1 MNSHYVEVLRA
12 LIHKHSIK
20 QNAIAAKAQINENT
34 LVKVL
39 TGKTSPTVRT
49 LDAVLDACE
58 EFKPGFR
65 VEYHRTLLGE
75 KIDLDNFVSSLSSN
89 ELATL
94 MMSIGQRIRKSGSRE
109 TAIAA

>member
-1 MNSHYVEVLRA
+1 MNSQYVEVLRA
-12 LIHKHSIK
+12 LIHKHNIK
-20 QNAIAAKAQINENT
+20 QNAIAAKAEINENT

-58 EFKPGFR
+58 EFVPGFR
-65 VEYHRTLLGE
+65 TEYHLALLGN
-75 KIDLDNFVSSLSSN
+75 KIDLDELVSSLSSN
-89 ELATL
+89 ELATVL
-94 MMSIGQRIRKSGSRE
+94 MNVSQRIRKLGLRE